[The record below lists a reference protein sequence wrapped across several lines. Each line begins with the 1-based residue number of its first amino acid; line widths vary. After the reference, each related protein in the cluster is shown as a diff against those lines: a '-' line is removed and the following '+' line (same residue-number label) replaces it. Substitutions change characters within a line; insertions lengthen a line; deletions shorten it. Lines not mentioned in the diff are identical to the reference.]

1 MNPFDA
7 VIYAAA
13 MLAVVMGFRAGLLR
27 SLATILAYIIAA
39 PIAVAL
45 TLTPRLVAL
54 APGLTMTP
62 EKTSLALCA
71 VLIAIGAIISA
82 LLRTVVSELAG
93 AEAGVADRLGGA
105 VLGALRTGLVAVLI
119 VLIFDRIIPAGREP
133 PFLAESKLR
142 PYLSAAGQKGLKSLP
157 PEVDAYIE
165 RLKRE
170 SGI

>member
-1 MNPFDA
+1 VNPFDA

-39 PIAVAL
+39 PIAVA
-45 TLTPRLVAL
+45 LTPRLVAL